1 MTVDVIQNT
10 RYILRLEVIMMKMV
24 VMMMIIFTL

>member
-1 MTVDVIQNT
+1 VTVDVIQNT

>member
-24 VMMMIIFTL
+24 VMMIIFML